1 MTRTTIL
8 LLILSVF
15 IAGLL
20 SFYQYVFKVKKKSNL
35 IYFLAFLRG
44 MSWVTL
50 FWLLINPVVSRKINE
65 IQKTPLP
72 VVFDNSKSIS
82 ELKATSS
89 AEDIYQK
96 IKANTTLAD
105 KYDVQFYSFDA
116 TFEALKQLDFKG
128 KLSDIDGVA
137 INLKQLYRNKVHPVV
152 LITDG
157 NQTLGNDY
165 VFSFKENATVYPI
178 VLGDTTTVID
188 LKINQINVNKYA
200 FYKNKFPV
208 EVLLLYNGDQN
219 ISSSFTMEKGNQL
232 VYKQQL
238 QFSKSK
244 TSQTIS
250 FLLDASSIGT
260 ATYKA
265 TLTSN
270 IKEKNTYNNSKKF
283 AVDIIDQ
290 RSEIALVSTINHP
303 DISALKRSIEVNQQR
318 KVTIVNPNKIKSLQ
332 NYNLLLLY
340 QPNPAFQSIFEQN
353 KIAQL
358 NTFIITGTST
368 DFNFLNQQQNDL
380 QFKVSD
386 QNENYLAYFESDF
399 NLFGQ
404 ENIGFEKLP
413 PLEHKFGTIVPKTN
427 TTTMLFA
434 GINGVQLQN
443 PLLTFAEN
451 GNKRAAYLV
460 GENIWKWRLD
470 THLTSKSFDAFDLL
484 TDKIIQF
491 LATPSR
497 KNNLVVTYDSFYNL
511 GENIVI
517 SASYFN
523 KNYEFDTKAQLTIVV
538 KNSITKASKTYD
550 LLKTNSQY
558 QVNLDGLLPG
568 NYTFTISEKQSNA
581 KFSGAF
587 EVADFDLEKQF
598 VNPDKT
604 RLTQLANRTKGAIFY
619 PNQLENLLKQLEE
632 DERYLSVQKQTI
644 NKSPL
649 IEWKAILVFLISLL
663 ALEWFVR
670 KYFGLL

>member
-105 KYDVQFYSFDA
+105 KYDVQFYSFVA

-404 ENIGFEKLP
+404 ENIGFDKLP

-619 PNQLENLLKQLEE
+619 PNQLENLLKQLEQ

-644 NKSPL
+644 IKSPL

>member
-303 DISALKRSIEVNQQR
+303 DISALKRSIEINQQR

-413 PLEHKFGTIVPKTN
+413 PLEHKFGTIVTKTN

-619 PNQLENLLKQLEE
+619 PNQLENLLKQLEQ

-644 NKSPL
+644 IKSPL

>member
-72 VVFDNSKSIS
+72 VVIDNSKSIS
-82 ELKATSS
+82 ELKATTS
-89 AEDIYQK
+89 AEDLYQK
-96 IKANTTLAD
+96 IKANKTLAD

-250 FLLDASSIGT
+250 FLLDANSIGT

-368 DFNFLNQQQNDL
+368 DFKFLNQQQNDL

-404 ENIGFEKLP
+404 ENIGFDKLP

-644 NKSPL
+644 IKSPL

>member
-72 VVFDNSKSIS
+72 VVIDNSKSIS
-82 ELKATSS
+82 ELKATTS
-89 AEDIYQK
+89 AKELYQK
-96 IKANTTLAD
+96 IKANKALAD

-116 TFEALKQLDFKG
+116 SFEALKQLDFKG
-128 KLSDIDGVA
+128 KLSDIDGVSK
-137 INLKQLYRNKVHPVV
+137 NLKQLYRNKVHPVV

-178 VLGDTTTVID
+178 VLGDTSTVVD

-200 FYKNKFPV
+200 FFKNKFPV

-219 ISSSFTMEKGNQL
+219 ISSSFTIEKDNQL

-250 FLLDASSIGT
+250 FLLDANSIGS

-265 TLTSN
+265 TLASN

-427 TTTMLFA
+427 TITMLFA

-451 GNKRAAYLV
+451 ANKRTAYLV

-470 THLTSKSFDAFDLL
+470 THLTSKSFVAFDLL

-497 KNNLVVTYDSFYNL
+497 KNNLAVTYDPFYNL

-538 KNSITKASKTYD
+538 KNTITKASKTYD

-568 NYTFTISEKQSNA
+568 NYAFTISVKQSNA

-598 VNPDKT
+598 VNPDNT
-604 RLTQLANRTKGAIFY
+604 RLTQLSNRTKGAIFY
-619 PNQLENLLKQLEE
+619 PNQLENLLKQLEA

>member
-72 VVFDNSKSIS
+72 VVIDNSKSIS
-82 ELKATSS
+82 ELKATTS
-89 AEDIYQK
+89 AEDLYQK
-96 IKANTTLAD
+96 IKANKTLAD

-368 DFNFLNQQQNDL
+368 DFKFLNQQQNDL

-619 PNQLENLLKQLEE
+619 PNQLENLLKQLEQ

-644 NKSPL
+644 IKSPL

>member
-20 SFYQYVFKVKKKSNL
+20 LFYQYVFKVKKKSNL

-116 TFEALKQLDFKG
+116 TFETLKQLDFKG

-137 INLKQLYRNKVHPVV
+137 INLKQLYRNKVYPVV

-178 VLGDTTTVID
+178 ILGDTTNVVD

-219 ISSSFTMEKGNQL
+219 ISSSFTIEKGNQL

-250 FLLDASSIGT
+250 FLLDANSIGT

-413 PLEHKFGTIVPKTN
+413 PLEHKFGTIVTKTN

-523 KNYEFDTKAQLTIVV
+523 KNYEFDTKAQLTIIV

-558 QVNLDGLLPG
+558 QVNLDGLFPG
-568 NYTFTISEKQSNA
+568 DYTFTISEEQSNA
-581 KFSGAF
+581 KFSSAF
-587 EVADFDLEKQF
+587 E
-598 VNPDKT
+598 
-604 RLTQLANRTKGAIFY
+604 LAAF
-619 PNQLENLLKQLEE
+619 
-632 DERYLSVQKQTI
+632 
-644 NKSPL
+644 
-649 IEWKAILVFLISLL
+649 A
-663 ALEWFVR
+663 
-670 KYFGLL
+670 

>member
-358 NTFIITGTST
+358 NTFIITCTST
-368 DFNFLNQQQNDL
+368 VYNFLNQQQHDL

-497 KNNLVVTYDSFYNL
+497 KNNLVVTYDSFYNF

-619 PNQLENLLKQLEE
+619 PNQLENLLKQLEQ

-644 NKSPL
+644 IKSPL

>member
-35 IYFLAFLRG
+35 IYFLSFLRG

-250 FLLDASSIGT
+250 FLLDANSIGT

-303 DISALKRSIEVNQQR
+303 DISALKRSIEINQHR

-404 ENIGFEKLP
+404 ENIGFDKLP

-619 PNQLENLLKQLEE
+619 PNQLENLLKQLEQ

-644 NKSPL
+644 IKSPL

>member
-72 VVFDNSKSIS
+72 VVIDNSKSIS
-82 ELKATSS
+82 ELKATTS
-89 AEDIYQK
+89 AEDLYQK

-116 TFEALKQLDFKG
+116 TFETLKQLDFKG

-137 INLKQLYRNKVHPVV
+137 INLKQLYRNKVYPVV

-178 VLGDTTTVID
+178 ILGDTTNVVD

-219 ISSSFTMEKGNQL
+219 ISSSFTIEKGNQL

-250 FLLDASSIGT
+250 FLLDANSIGT

-413 PLEHKFGTIVPKTN
+413 PLEHKFGTIVTKTN

-523 KNYEFDTKAQLTIVV
+523 KNYEFDTKAQLTIIV

-558 QVNLDGLLPG
+558 QVNLDGLFPG

-604 RLTQLANRTKGAIFY
+604 RLTQLANRTKGTIFY

>member
-368 DFNFLNQQQNDL
+368 DFKFLNQQQNDL

>member
-20 SFYQYVFKVKKKSNL
+20 SFYHYLFKVKKKSNL

-44 MSWVTL
+44 LSWVTL

-72 VVFDNSKSIS
+72 VVIDNSKSIS
-82 ELKATSS
+82 ELKATTS
-89 AEDIYQK
+89 AKELYQK
-96 IKANTTLAD
+96 IKANKALAD

-116 TFEALKQLDFKG
+116 SFEALKQLDFKG

-137 INLKQLYRNKVHPVV
+137 KNLKQLYRNKVHPVV

-178 VLGDTTTVID
+178 VLGDTSTVVD

-200 FYKNKFPV
+200 FFKNKFPV

-219 ISSSFTMEKGNQL
+219 ISSSFTIEKDNQL

-250 FLLDASSIGT
+250 FLLDANSIGS

-318 KVTIVNPNKIKSLQ
+318 KVTIVNPNKIKSLK

-413 PLEHKFGTIVPKTN
+413 PLEHKFGTIVPKTK

-451 GNKRAAYLV
+451 GNKRTAYLV

-470 THLTSKSFDAFDLL
+470 THLTSKSFVAFDLL

-497 KNNLVVTYDSFYNL
+497 KNNLVVTYDPFYNL

-568 NYTFTISEKQSNA
+568 NYAFTISEKKSNA

-598 VNPDKT
+598 VNPDNI
-604 RLTQLANRTKGAIFY
+604 RLTQLSNRTKGAIFY
-619 PNQLENLLKQLEE
+619 PNQLENLLKQLEA

>member
-497 KNNLVVTYDSFYNL
+497 KNNLVVTYDSFYNF

-619 PNQLENLLKQLEE
+619 PNQLENLLKQLEQ

-644 NKSPL
+644 IKSPL

>member
-96 IKANTTLAD
+96 IKSNTTLAD

-250 FLLDASSIGT
+250 FLLDANSIGT

-644 NKSPL
+644 IKSPL

>member
-250 FLLDASSIGT
+250 FLLDANSIGT

-443 PLLTFAEN
+443 PLLTFTEN

-511 GENIVI
+511 GENILI

-604 RLTQLANRTKGAIFY
+604 RLTQLANRTKGTIFY

>member
-250 FLLDASSIGT
+250 FLLDANSIGT

-404 ENIGFEKLP
+404 ENIGFDKLP

-619 PNQLENLLKQLEE
+619 PNQLENLLKQLEQ

-644 NKSPL
+644 IKSPL

>member
-404 ENIGFEKLP
+404 ENIGFDKLP

-619 PNQLENLLKQLEE
+619 PNQLENLLKQLEQ

-644 NKSPL
+644 IKSPL

>member
-96 IKANTTLAD
+96 IKSNTTLAD

-250 FLLDASSIGT
+250 FLLDANSIGT

-404 ENIGFEKLP
+404 ENIGFDKLP

-644 NKSPL
+644 IKSPL

>member
-96 IKANTTLAD
+96 IKANKTLAD
-105 KYDVQFYSFDA
+105 KYDVQLYSFDA

-250 FLLDASSIGT
+250 FLLDANSIGT

-303 DISALKRSIEVNQQR
+303 DISALKRSIEINQQR

-497 KNNLVVTYDSFYNL
+497 KKEINIYLFYQWDM
-511 GENIVI
+511 
-517 SASYFN
+517 AYF
-523 KNYEFDTKAQLTIVV
+523 
-538 KNSITKASKTYD
+538 
-550 LLKTNSQY
+550 
-558 QVNLDGLLPG
+558 
-568 NYTFTISEKQSNA
+568 
-581 KFSGAF
+581 
-587 EVADFDLEKQF
+587 
-598 VNPDKT
+598 
-604 RLTQLANRTKGAIFY
+604 
-619 PNQLENLLKQLEE
+619 
-632 DERYLSVQKQTI
+632 
-644 NKSPL
+644 
-649 IEWKAILVFLISLL
+649 
-663 ALEWFVR
+663 
-670 KYFGLL
+670 

>member
-250 FLLDASSIGT
+250 FLLDANSIGT

-404 ENIGFEKLP
+404 ENIGFDKLP

-632 DERYLSVQKQTI
+632 DEQYLSVQKQTI
-644 NKSPL
+644 IKSPL

>member
-250 FLLDASSIGT
+250 FLLDANSIGT

-290 RSEIALVSTINHP
+290 RSEIALVSTVNHP

-644 NKSPL
+644 IKSPL

>member
-72 VVFDNSKSIS
+72 VVIDNSKSIS

-413 PLEHKFGTIVPKTN
+413 PLEHKFGTIVTKTN

-644 NKSPL
+644 IKSPL

>member
-105 KYDVQFYSFDA
+105 KYDVQLYSFDA

-188 LKINQINVNKYA
+188 LKINQINVNKYT

-270 IKEKNTYNNSKKF
+270 IKEKNTYNNSNKF

-303 DISALKRSIEVNQQR
+303 DISALKRSIEINQQR

-404 ENIGFEKLP
+404 ENIGFDKLP
-413 PLEHKFGTIVPKTN
+413 PLEHKFGTIVPKSN

-523 KNYEFDTKAQLTIVV
+523 KNYEFDSKAQLTIVV
-538 KNSITKASKTYD
+538 KNSITKASKNYD

>member
-413 PLEHKFGTIVPKTN
+413 PLEHKFGTIVTKTN

-619 PNQLENLLKQLEE
+619 PNQLENLLKQLEQ

>member
-413 PLEHKFGTIVPKTN
+413 PLEHKFGTIVTKTN

-511 GENIVI
+511 GENILI

-644 NKSPL
+644 IKSPL

>member
-72 VVFDNSKSIS
+72 VVIDNSKSIS
-82 ELKATSS
+82 ELKATTS
-89 AEDIYQK
+89 AEDLYQK

-116 TFEALKQLDFKG
+116 KFEALKQLDFKG

-178 VLGDTTTVID
+178 VLGDTTNVVD

-219 ISSSFTMEKGNQL
+219 ISSSFTIEKGNQL

-250 FLLDASSIGT
+250 FLLDANSIGT

-303 DISALKRSIEVNQQR
+303 DISVLKRSIEVNQQR

-434 GINGVQLQN
+434 CINGVQLQN

-470 THLTSKSFDAFDLL
+470 THLTSKSFVAFDLL

-619 PNQLENLLKQLEE
+619 PNQLENLLKQLEQ

-644 NKSPL
+644 IKSPL

>member
-404 ENIGFEKLP
+404 ENIGFDKLP

-550 LLKTNSQY
+550 LLKINSQY

-619 PNQLENLLKQLEE
+619 PNQLENLLKQLEQ

>member
-619 PNQLENLLKQLEE
+619 PNQLENLLKQLEQ

>member
-1 MTRTTIL
+1 
-8 LLILSVF
+8 
-15 IAGLL
+15 
-20 SFYQYVFKVKKKSNL
+20 
-35 IYFLAFLRG
+35 
-44 MSWVTL
+44 
-50 FWLLINPVVSRKINE
+50 VSRKINE

-619 PNQLENLLKQLEE
+619 PNQLENLLKQLEQ

-644 NKSPL
+644 IKSPL

>member
-303 DISALKRSIEVNQQR
+303 DISALKRSIEINQQR

-511 GENIVI
+511 GENILI

>member
-250 FLLDASSIGT
+250 FLLDANSIGT

-404 ENIGFEKLP
+404 ENIGFDKLP

-644 NKSPL
+644 IKSPL

>member
-250 FLLDASSIGT
+250 FLLDANSIGT

-413 PLEHKFGTIVPKTN
+413 PLEHKFGTIVTKTN

-619 PNQLENLLKQLEE
+619 PNQLENLLKQLEQ

-644 NKSPL
+644 IKSPL

>member
-50 FWLLINPVVSRKINE
+50 LWLLINPVVSRKINE

-250 FLLDASSIGT
+250 FLLDANSIGT

-568 NYTFTISEKQSNA
+568 NYTFAISEKQSNA

-644 NKSPL
+644 IKSPL

>member
-290 RSEIALVSTINHP
+290 RSEIALVSTVNHP

-644 NKSPL
+644 IKSPL

>member
-96 IKANTTLAD
+96 IKSNTTLAD

-404 ENIGFEKLP
+404 ENIGFDKLP

-632 DERYLSVQKQTI
+632 DEQYLSVQKQTI
-644 NKSPL
+644 IKSPL

>member
-511 GENIVI
+511 GENILI

-604 RLTQLANRTKGAIFY
+604 RLTQLANRTKGTIFY

>member
-72 VVFDNSKSIS
+72 VVIDNSKSIS
-82 ELKATSS
+82 ELKATTS
-89 AEDIYQK
+89 AEDLYQK
-96 IKANTTLAD
+96 IKANKTLAD

-116 TFEALKQLDFKG
+116 TFETLKQLDFKG

-137 INLKQLYRNKVHPVV
+137 INLKQLYRNKVYPVV

-178 VLGDTTTVID
+178 ILGDTTNVVD

-219 ISSSFTMEKGNQL
+219 ISSSFTIEKGNQL

-250 FLLDASSIGT
+250 FLLDANSIGT

-413 PLEHKFGTIVPKTN
+413 PLEHKFGTIVTKTN

-523 KNYEFDTKAQLTIVV
+523 KNYEFDTKAQLTIIV

-558 QVNLDGLLPG
+558 QVNLDGLFPG

-604 RLTQLANRTKGAIFY
+604 RLTQLANRTKGTIFY

>member
-250 FLLDASSIGT
+250 FLLDANSIGT

-511 GENIVI
+511 GENILI

>member
-72 VVFDNSKSIS
+72 VVIDNSKSIS
-82 ELKATSS
+82 ELKATTS
-89 AEDIYQK
+89 AEDLYQK
-96 IKANTTLAD
+96 IKANKTLAD

-250 FLLDASSIGT
+250 FLLDANSIGT

-404 ENIGFEKLP
+404 ENIGFDKLP

-644 NKSPL
+644 IKSPL

>member
-250 FLLDASSIGT
+250 FLLDANSIGT

-511 GENIVI
+511 GENILI

-604 RLTQLANRTKGAIFY
+604 RLTQLANRTKGTIFY